1 MSTLFPSSCHPRLIS
16 ALPCRL
22 LAGNETTRRC
32 PAGSEAP
39 LAGEG
44 LAFIAWREAGL
55 LPCPPPSSLLSYLVS
70 LPVLSPLSRRSPSMP
85 VTRSCLDGPSIIPF
99 PSSPKYVV
107 PSPTRPNNS
116 YHPLEASFLYIR
128 VQRTD
133 TLGLNADQWIRG
145 KRSAFVGCQ
154 ISFYFFL
161 LFQSVVLTIIT
172 TTQRRA
178 HMHIFFLCRV
188 FDMQIRGENPIDKH
202 YTRLSTHS
210 LGVLFIFFSLW
221 FRRAFFCSAVS

>member
-70 LPVLSPLSRRSPSMP
+70 LPVLSPLSRRSPSIP
-85 VTRSCLDGPSIIPF
+85 QSPAHVLTDRLSYHSLPPPNTRSPPRPAQTTHTIPG
-99 PSSPKYVV
+99 
-107 PSPTRPNNS
+107 R
-116 YHPLEASFLYIR
+116 LL
-128 VQRTD
+128 
-133 TLGLNADQWIRG
+133 
-145 KRSAFVGCQ
+145 
-154 ISFYFFL
+154 FFL
-161 LFQSVVLTIIT
+161 SEYSAQIHWGLMRISGSEGND
-172 TTQRRA
+172 RRLLVA
-178 HMHIFFLCRV
+178 KFPFIFS
-188 FDMQIRGENPIDKH
+188 
-202 YTRLSTHS
+202 Y
-210 LGVLFIFFSLW
+210 FFSL
-221 FRRAFFCSAVS
+221 